1 MANALMSVNYKVGN
15 QDIHLD
21 ADIVRQQLVNG
32 QGNVT
37 DKEVGYFLSLC
48 KAQKLNPFIK
58 DCYLIK
64 YGDRNPAQMVV
75 SKDLFLKR
83 AEEHPQFDGLDAG
96 IIVERNGELIYR
108 NGAFYNKRKEELL
121 GGWCE
126 VFRKDRSHP
135 IRAEVSFDEYVGI
148 NNKTGKPNSMW
159 STKGATMIRKVAL
172 CQALRDS
179 FPNAFQQLYGEEEM
193 NIDLSKSEVVEA
205 EVVEDLSSYT
215 ECAKLR
221 AECDAVGI
229 DVRSDNVSKWIYDKT
244 GLETQDMGK
253 LNASQTT
260 ILAKAYKTLIQ
271 GKKAREATVSNP
283 TEEDSEHSFI

>member
-1 MANALMSVNYKVGN
+1 MANNLMTVDYKVGN
-15 QDIHLD
+15 LDIHLD
-21 ADIVRQQLVNG
+21 ANIVRNQLVNG
-32 QGNVT
+32 QGNIT
-37 DKEVGYFLSLC
+37 DQELSYFLNLC

-96 IIVERNGELIYR
+96 IIVERNGEIIYR
-108 NGAFYNKRKEELL
+108 HGAFYNKRKEELL

-135 IRAEVSFDEYVGI
+135 IRAEVAFDEYVGI

-159 STKGATMIRKVAL
+159 ATKGATMIRKVAL

-193 NIDLSKSEVVEA
+193 NIDLSNKAEVVEA
-205 EVVEDLSSYT
+205 EVVEDTSGFE
-215 ECAKLR
+215 ECARLR
-221 AECDAVGI
+221 NECESLGI
-229 DVRSDNVSKWIYDKT
+229 DTRSDGVNEWITNKT
-244 GLETQDMGK
+244 GLITQDLGQ
-253 LNASQTT
+253 LNASQTA

-271 GKKAREATVSNP
+271 GKKAKEATVNAP
-283 TEEDSEHSFI
+283 VEDSQSFI

>member
-205 EVVEDLSSYT
+205 EVVEDTSGFE

-221 AECDAVGI
+221 AECETLGI
-229 DVRSDNVSKWIYDKT
+229 DTRSDGVNEWITNKT
-244 GLETQDMGK
+244 GLITQDLGK
-253 LNASQTT
+253 LNASQTA

-271 GKKAREATVSNP
+271 GKKAREATVNNP